1 MSKKNQHAQVEEK
14 PEEELSYAELLRRR
28 EDEDRYLAEQR
39 MSGEQKTGCLGISA
53 TFLVGTF
60 CVMFLIVGL
69 SFLGFGIYNIFDGD
83 PKGMGSTK
91 NIIIMIVL
99 GIVVTVATVFVWR
112 IFHKNLHN
120 DE

>member
-1 MSKKNQHAQVEEK
+1 
-14 PEEELSYAELLRRR
+14 
-28 EDEDRYLAEQR
+28 
-39 MSGEQKTGCLGISA
+39 
-53 TFLVGTF
+53 
-60 CVMFLIVGL
+60 MFLIVGL